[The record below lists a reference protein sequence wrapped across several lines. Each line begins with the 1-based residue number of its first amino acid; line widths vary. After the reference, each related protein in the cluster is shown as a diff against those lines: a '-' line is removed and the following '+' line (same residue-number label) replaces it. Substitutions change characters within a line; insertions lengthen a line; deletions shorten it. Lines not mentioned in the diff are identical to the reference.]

1 MGYQIRTYGDPV
13 LKSQSLAIE
22 NIDDKL
28 VRLTDAMLDIMYD
41 APGIGLAAPQIGVQK
56 QLFVYDIGDGAEVLI
71 NPVVVESSGEWVY
84 EEGCLSIPGLYVE
97 MVRPKEI
104 LLKGINIDGEEVSV
118 EADELLSRLFQH
130 ELDHLNGVLM
140 FERMTPDQRT
150 EALAEYRRLTEALD
164 DASGAREKIKSQ
176 EPKVIK
182 LK

>member
-1 MGYQIRTYGDPV
+1 MSKFFHGALQ
-13 LKSQSLAIE
+13 
-22 NIDDKL
+22 
-28 VRLTDAMLDIMYD
+28 MLDIMYD

>member
-1 MGYQIRTYGDPV
+1 

-28 VRLTDAMLDIMYD
+28 VRLTDAMFDIMYE

-56 QLFVYDIGDGAEVLI
+56 QLFVYDIGDGADVLI

-104 LLKGINIDGEEVSV
+104 LLKGINIDGEEVTV

-150 EALAEYRRLTEALD
+150 EALAEYRRLTDALD

>member
-1 MGYQIRTYGDPV
+1 
-13 LKSQSLAIE
+13 
-22 NIDDKL
+22 
-28 VRLTDAMLDIMYD
+28 
-41 APGIGLAAPQIGVQK
+41 LAAPQIGVQK
-56 QLFVYDIGDGAEVLI
+56 QLFVYDIGDGADVLI

-104 LLKGINIDGEEVSV
+104 LLKGINIDGEEVTV

-150 EALAEYRRLTEALD
+150 EALAEYRRLTDALD

>member
-1 MGYQIRTYGDPV
+1 MGYEIRTFGDPV

-71 NPVVVESSGEWVY
+71 NPVVVESAGEWVY

-118 EADELLSRLFQH
+118 EADELLARLFQH

>member
-1 MGYQIRTYGDPV
+1 MGYEIRTYGDPV

-71 NPVVVESSGEWVY
+71 NPVVVESAGEWVY
-84 EEGCLSIPGLYVE
+84 DEGCLSIPGLYVE

-118 EADELLSRLFQH
+118 EADELLARLFQH

>member
-1 MGYQIRTYGDPV
+1 LT
-13 LKSQSLAIE
+13 IE

-28 VRLTDAMLDIMYD
+28 VRLTDAMFEIMYD

-56 QLFVYDIGDGAEVLI
+56 QMFVYDIGDGPEVLI
-71 NPVVVESSGEWVY
+71 NPVVEESSGEWMY

-97 MVRPKEI
+97 MIRPKEV
-104 LLKGINIDGEEVSV
+104 LMRGINLAGEEVTV

-140 FERMTPDQRT
+140 FERMTPDQRI
-150 EALAEYRRLTEALD
+150 EAFDEYRKIVEA
-164 DASGAREKIKSQ
+164 AAEPRAGGKSRNAV
-176 EPKVIK
+176 ESKVIK